1 MIFDAGRKRQKKE
14 KEKVRGTKHQLDTK
28 IINKRFRLH
37 YVWFGLTRPS

>member
-1 MIFDAGRKRQKKE
+1 MIFDAGRETKE
-14 KEKVRGTKHQLDTK
+14 REKGKVRGTKHQLDTK